1 MSVLLYGTIIAL
13 VVVVASL
20 QLAADVRFRR
30 MRITPIAACRDGDRV
45 KVVGTAV
52 ALAVLSAP
60 LSGQAC
66 IAYRITAIRRKTRPQ
81 KVIGRAHFVK
91 FIVKDASGEALV
103 DPDGLTTFGHGH
115 LRLAAAKQRWSGAEV
130 AALARVELPQADQAN
145 EVILVAGARVAV
157 RARVAIAA
165 DGAVRLVPD
174 KTGDLIVTDERRLLG
189 RA

>member
-1 MSVLLYGTIIAL
+1 M
-13 VVVVASL
+13 
-20 QLAADVRFRR
+20 
-30 MRITPIAACRDGDRV
+30 
-45 KVVGTAV
+45 
-52 ALAVLSAP
+52 
-60 LSGQAC
+60 
-66 IAYRITAIRRKTRPQ
+66 
-81 KVIGRAHFVK
+81 
-91 FIVKDASGEALV
+91 
-103 DPDGLTTFGHGH
+103 
-115 LRLAAAKQRWSGAEV
+115 